1 MLDANY
7 FANDGGS
14 LEQLFCDVK
23 TAIPTTSSPP
33 TGTTHPPT
41 SPSTIPPTPDDVLKE
56 ILHNDVDFRHLTRDY
71 DIKSDAEDGILRYEF
86 YIVNKKKV
94 TEHNRMYEA
103 GETSYKMAVN
113 QFSVAKPDELAPLAL
128 ALPPPTPLNDA
139 VQGIQRQKRQTRNDT
154 VDFRHYM
161 QPVVNQMNCGGCWAF
176 AMTSTLEG
184 FFAMNGHS
192 IPPLSVQ
199 ELLDCDRNVSTKY
212 GVGNVGCGGGYFQVA
227 AEYLQKKGATSE
239 AEYSFVGK
247 ESSTCQLSS
256 AAVIPRMKSFD
267 SGYVSALNDSAYAL
281 LNTAL
286 EERVRRGPVAV
297 GMAVN
302 SNIYSYSEGIF
313 DGECGTTIN
322 HAVVIVGFTPQYWI
336 VRNSWGSSW
345 GEAGHIR
352 ILRQP
357 TDPCKLTRYWSQPI
371 ATATWTQGNAVVVPP
386 MQSTTSVPNLQD
398 CCDGACCEECTC
410 NDDDDDDDDEYTISG
425 MEKLRTTTITTDV
438 NFGVD
443 RAWKKE
449 KQKQKTQKL

>member
-1 MLDANY
+1 MQAVDCNVGCKL
-7 FANDGGS
+7 FCV
-14 LEQLFCDVK
+14 EQLSCDVK

-33 TGTTHPPT
+33 TGTTSRPT
-41 SPSTIPPTPDDVLKE
+41 SPSTI
-56 ILHNDVDFRHLTRDY
+56 
-71 DIKSDAEDGILRYEF
+71 
-86 YIVNKKKV
+86 
-94 TEHNRMYEA
+94 
-103 GETSYKMAVN
+103 
-113 QFSVAKPDELAPLAL
+113 
-128 ALPPPTPLNDA
+128 
-139 VQGIQRQKRQTRNDT
+139 
-154 VDFRHYM
+154 
-161 QPVVNQMNCGGCWAF
+161 
-176 AMTSTLEG
+176 
-184 FFAMNGHS
+184 
-192 IPPLSVQ
+192 
-199 ELLDCDRNVSTKY
+199 
-212 GVGNVGCGGGYFQVA
+212 VA

-286 EERVRRGPVAV
+286 EERVRKGPVAV

-386 MQSTTSVPNLQD
+386 MQSTTSVPNLQG

-410 NDDDDDDDDEYTISG
+410 DDDDDDEYTISG
-425 MEKLRTTTITTDV
+425 MEKPRATTVTTEITVPKLVTIQEITTSTSRNKPRRDPRKYW
-438 NFGVD
+438 G
-443 RAWKKE
+443 
-449 KQKQKTQKL
+449 